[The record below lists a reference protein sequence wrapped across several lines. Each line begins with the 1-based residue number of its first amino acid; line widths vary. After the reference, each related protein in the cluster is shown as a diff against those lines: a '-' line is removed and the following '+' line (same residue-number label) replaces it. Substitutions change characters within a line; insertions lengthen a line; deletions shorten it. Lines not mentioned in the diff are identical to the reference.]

1 MKKIKQEGHSDI
13 LNNEDNIL
21 LDVESSE
28 RYESIH
34 PGTVTVE
41 GFGLECWDYEEEFG
55 KSREVGEGTV
65 FVNCAD
71 MPSLP
76 AKKLLRRLDELRR
89 GVGKFG
95 QNLTKDEADVRE
107 FTGNMG
113 YVQQYSVP
121 DF

>member
-1 MKKIKQEGHSDI
+1 MKKIKQEGYS
-13 LNNEDNIL
+13 NI
-21 LDVESSE
+21 LDVESSD

-55 KSREVGEGTV
+55 EPREDPV
-65 FVNCAD
+65 FVNYSD
-71 MPSLP
+71 IPNLSV
-76 AKKLLRRLDELRR
+76 KKLLRRIDELRR

-95 QNLTKDEADVRE
+95 QNPTKDEADIRE

-113 YVQQYSVP
+113 YV
-121 DF
+121 